1 MFDQAMIEYLHSG
14 CAVLVGTVD
23 ATGRPHASR
32 GWGLTVLDARAGR
45 VRLLLDGADI
55 VTLANVL
62 PGAAVAITTA
72 SVPTLH
78 SVQLKGHVLLVEPAD
93 DIDEA
98 KRVQYTRDFTND
110 IHHTDGDPMEMLVRW
125 ADRHVVACVVDVD
138 SSFDQT
144 PGPAAGCLLAGEQC

>member
-1 MFDQAMIEYLHSG
+1 MFDQPMIDYLHSG

-23 ATGRPHASR
+23 AVGRPHASR
-32 GWGLTVLDARAGR
+32 GWGLTVLDPQAGR
-45 VRLLLDGADI
+45 VRLLLDAADV

-62 PGAAVAITTA
+62 PGAPVAITTA

-78 SVQLKGHVLLVEPAD
+78 SVQLKGRVVLVEPAD
-93 DIDEA
+93 ETDEA
-98 KRVQYTRDFTND
+98 KRVQYTDDFTHD
-110 IHHTDGDPMEMLVRW
+110 IHRTDGDPMEMLVRW

-144 PGPAAGCLLAGEQC
+144 PGPTAGSLLGGRR